1 MAYRSTA
8 VREIRGY
15 RPSAP
20 RTRGKYAG
28 QEAAAVAK
36 DIRRSKW
43 TGRALIADLNRIAR
57 GTCQASLLWSIYY
70 ATEGAPHATK
80 GKRWKA
86 PDWSEP
92 MLPEDFAKEGGF
104 TPQQMRDEIEDAI
117 ARKLITRKGAT
128 GDPKYQFQLCR
139 AEWGKLPNAYIP
151 RKPFG
156 AAEFTMPDDY
166 EEDSDECE
174 EANEANTEGYEASR
188 ETVVARKEVKPG
200 SVRFAPKTRYNFAA
214 TPVTSIEY
222 QSQAPLRARLTAA
235 GLLVIL
241 DAAERKLAAAAT
253 ISGSAD
259 VAKAGGYEASRETA
273 VARNGKA
280 AASPPYDYLAELAKL
295 KLFPGLPLQKE
306 IELALQD
313 TPARLLV
320 ILTERRQQEL
330 GHKFKAGL
338 LQALAQDARRMWVF
352 QRKTAEALLAAP
364 TDADA
369 ASGTDRR
376 RQIAMAEVILTNP
389 YADEQDRQWAR
400 QILDGVS

>member
-8 VREIRGY
+8 VRETRGY
-15 RPSAP
+15 RVCGP
-20 RTRGKYAG
+20 RTKGKYAG
-28 QEAAAVAK
+28 QAAAEVAK

-43 TGRALIADLNRIAR
+43 TGRALLADLNRIAR

-80 GKRWKA
+80 GKHWKA
-86 PDWSEP
+86 PEFTEP

-117 ARKLITRKGAT
+117 ARKLIARQGST
-128 GDPKYQFQLCR
+128 GDAKYQFQLCR

-253 ISGSAD
+253 IAGSVD

-273 VARNGKA
+273 VARNGVTA
-280 AASPPYDYLAELAKL
+280 PPYDYLAELAKL
-295 KLFPGLPLQKE
+295 KLYPGLPLQKE
-306 IELALQD
+306 IAVFLQD
-313 TPARLLV
+313 TPALLFV
-320 ILTERRQQEL
+320 RKVQQRVAEM
-330 GHKFKAGL
+330 GPKFGTGL
-338 LQALAQDARRMWVF
+338 LRGLAQDARHMWVF
-352 QRKTAEALLAAP
+352 QRAEAEGLMKAPAPRSRKDSMQGDATDEEWAEALA
-364 TDADA
+364 
-369 ASGTDRR
+369 
-376 RQIAMAEVILTNP
+376 IARGEKQP
-389 YADEQDRQWAR
+389 
-400 QILDGVS
+400 

>member
-86 PDWSEP
+86 PEFTEP

-117 ARKLITRKGAT
+117 ARKLIARQGST
-128 GDPKYQFQLCR
+128 GDAKYQFQLCR

-151 RKPFG
+151 RKPPER
-156 AAEFTMPDDY
+156 A
-166 EEDSDECE
+166 DELD
-174 EANEANTEGYEASR
+174 EADEANTEGYEASR
-188 ETVVARKEVKPG
+188 ETVVARPG
-200 SVRFAPKTRYNFAA
+200 SVRFKPRTRYQFEAV
-214 TPVTSIEY
+214 PVTSIEY
-222 QSQAPLRARLTAA
+222 QSQAPLRARLTTA

-241 DAAERKLAAAAT
+241 DAAERKLAAAVSA
-253 ISGSAD
+253 SGEVN
-259 VAKAGGYEASRETA
+259 VANTVGYEVSRETA
-273 VARNGKA
+273 IARNGVTA
-280 AASPPYDYLAELAKL
+280 PPYDYLAELAKL
-295 KLFPGLPLQKE
+295 KLYPGLPLQKE
-306 IELALQD
+306 IAVFLQD
-313 TPARLLV
+313 TPALLFV
-320 ILTERRQQEL
+320 RTVQRRVTEL
-330 GHKFKAGL
+330 GHKFGTGL
-338 LQALAQDARRMWVF
+338 LRGLAQDARQMWVF
-352 QRKTAEALLAAP
+352 QRAEAEEVMKAPAPRSRKDSMQGDATDEEWAEALA
-364 TDADA
+364 
-369 ASGTDRR
+369 
-376 RQIAMAEVILTNP
+376 IARGEKQP
-389 YADEQDRQWAR
+389 
-400 QILDGVS
+400 